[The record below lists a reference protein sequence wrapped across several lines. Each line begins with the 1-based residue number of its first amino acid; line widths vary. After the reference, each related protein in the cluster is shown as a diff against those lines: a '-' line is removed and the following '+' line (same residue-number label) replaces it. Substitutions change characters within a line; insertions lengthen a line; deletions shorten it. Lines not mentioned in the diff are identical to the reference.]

1 MKAVK
6 AFVEAMD
13 ATAIETFEAAGSLT
27 FEDQGQQVSIELI
40 DCEVMTE
47 DIPGMLV
54 ATGDGLT
61 VALDATLT
69 EELKNEG
76 LARELVNRVQNLRK
90 SSGLEVVDRI
100 DIEIVANE
108 RFQNALKSFE
118 AYVNEEVLS
127 DSISY
132 VSTAENDME
141 VEGHEISVS
150 IIKK

>member
-1 MKAVK
+1 LPV
-6 AFVEAMD
+6 
-13 ATAIETFEAAGSLT
+13 TI
-27 FEDQGQQVSIELI
+27 SIE
-40 DCEVMTE
+40 DCEVVTE

-61 VALDATLT
+61 VALDAELT
-69 EELKNEG
+69 DALKNEG

-100 DIEIVANE
+100 DIKIVASE
-108 RFQNALKSFE
+108 GFQSALAAFVD
-118 AYVNEEVLS
+118 YVNAEVLAN
-127 DSISY
+127 SISY
-132 VSTAENDME
+132 VESAEHPME

>member
-1 MKAVK
+1 
-6 AFVEAMD
+6 
-13 ATAIETFEAAGSLT
+13 
-27 FEDQGQQVSIELI
+27 
-40 DCEVMTE
+40 
-47 DIPGMLV
+47 LV

-61 VALDATLT
+61 VALDAELT
-69 EELKNEG
+69 DALRNEG

-100 DIEIVANE
+100 DIEIVASDD
-108 RFQNALKSFE
+108 FKSALAEFVD
-118 AYVNEEVLS
+118 YVNAEVLA

-132 VSTAENDME
+132 VESAENTMD

>member
-1 MKAVK
+1 MAMTIHCDIVS
-6 AFVEAMD
+6 AEEAIFSGLVE
-13 ATAIETFEAAGSLT
+13 
-27 FEDQGQQVSIELI
+27 
-40 DCEVMTE
+40 
-47 DIPGMLV
+47 MLV

-61 VALDATLT
+61 VALDAELT
-69 EELKNEG
+69 DALRNEG

-100 DIEIVANE
+100 DIQIVASE
-108 RFQNALKSFE
+108 GFQSALAAFVD
-118 AYVNEEVLS
+118 YVNAEVLA

-132 VSTAENDME
+132 VGSAEHAMD